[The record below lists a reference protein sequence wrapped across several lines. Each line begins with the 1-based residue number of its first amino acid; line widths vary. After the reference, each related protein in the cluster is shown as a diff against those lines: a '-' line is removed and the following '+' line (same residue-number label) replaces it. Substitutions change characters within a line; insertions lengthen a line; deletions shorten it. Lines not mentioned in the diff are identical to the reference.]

1 MVFLLSVRRQRTNSV
16 YGLHFP
22 FSNISFVYSRFVGI
36 SKVAGVTSTG
46 ERQNTGVTVDIPAG
60 AFFCF
65 TAIAVFNNSS
75 ALWVGISENDNVN
88 ACHANAN
95 SGLNNASCTL
105 SGVNNTD
112 DNISYHIF
120 AQWSGQANNEIR
132 ISGFYVRK
140 S

>member
-1 MVFLLSVRRQRTNSV
+1 MEQ
-16 YGLHFP
+16 
-22 FSNISFVYSRFVGI
+22 ISSRFVGI